1 MGNFNTIKLSAT
13 TSTNE
18 YLKQKRFNDDCQD
31 GDLVWTTQQTEGRGR
46 STNVWVSSPQKS
58 IAVSI
63 YRLFD
68 EDAPQFP
75 FTISL

>member
-31 GDLVWTTQQTEGRGR
+31 GDLVWTTQQTEGREGLL
-46 STNVWVSSPQKS
+46 TYGYLAHKK
-58 IAVSI
+58 A
-63 YRLFD
+63 
-68 EDAPQFP
+68 
-75 FTISL
+75 